1 MLKRTSA
8 NEDELDHIRARQA
21 VALNFAH
28 PRAFKLRHAIDLPPR
43 FLNMFDNEGGLSEHS
58 STS

>member
-1 MLKRTSA
+1 MLKRISA

-28 PRAFKLRHAIDLPPR
+28 LRALKLRRAIVLPHR
-43 FLNMFDNEGGLSEHS
+43 FLNMFENAGGCG
-58 STS
+58 